1 MLETGATP
9 VPRLCLTLTMPVII
23 QEFEAVTTPAPEP
36 RASEAAASASMPLAP
51 RELQELLCALAE
63 RELRIAAD

>member
-1 MLETGATP
+1 
-9 VPRLCLTLTMPVII
+9 MPVII